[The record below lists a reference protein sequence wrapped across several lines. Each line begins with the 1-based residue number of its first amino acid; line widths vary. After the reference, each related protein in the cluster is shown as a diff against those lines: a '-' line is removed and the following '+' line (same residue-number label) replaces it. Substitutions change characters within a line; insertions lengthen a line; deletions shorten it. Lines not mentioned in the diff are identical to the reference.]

1 MSDEHHR
8 AEPTA
13 DEAADHEPTG
23 EADEEASPP
32 PVPTS
37 HASTTALEDQLRR
50 ALADLD
56 NLRKRYQREA
66 TRERL
71 AERSRVAAEWIPVVD
86 NLERAL
92 QHAGNGDAALIE
104 GVQAVRDQAVAA
116 FERLGF
122 PRYDDIGQ
130 PFDPAR
136 HEAVG
141 TIVSDAPPGTVVAA
155 IRPGYGSGDDILRPA
170 LVMVAKEPDD

>member
-1 MSDEHHR
+1 
-8 AEPTA
+8 
-13 DEAADHEPTG
+13 
-23 EADEEASPP
+23 
-32 PVPTS
+32 
-37 HASTTALEDQLRR
+37 
-50 ALADLD
+50 
-56 NLRKRYQREA
+56 
-66 TRERL
+66 L